1 MTSAARLLVPG
12 PSRRRP
18 VAPAA
23 LLGALLA
30 LAALLGAPAPALAHD
45 RLVSSDPADGATVAT
60 APAAITLTFS
70 DDILD
75 VSPVV
80 RVTAQDG
87 TVVVEAAPRVEGTTA
102 TLDLPDGLP
111 TGTAAVQWR
120 VVSADGHPIEGD
132 FSFTVEQ
139 GSAPAATTETPASEA
154 PTEAGTTG
162 ATPTPSASPSA
173 SPSSAASGSET
184 TGGGLGA
191 GALGVI
197 LGAIVVVLVV
207 GGILLARRGRGS
219 AR

>member
-1 MTSAARLLVPG
+1 ML
-12 PSRRRP
+12 
-18 VAPAA
+18 AA
-23 LLGALLA
+23 LLGALLT
-30 LAALLGAPAPALAHD
+30 LAAVLGAPAPALAHD

-70 DDILD
+70 DDVLD

-102 TLDLPDGLP
+102 TLDLPNGLP
-111 TGTAAVQWR
+111 AGTAAVQWR

-139 GSAPAATTETPASEA
+139 GSAPGATTEAPASEA
-154 PTEAGTTG
+154 PTEPGTTG
-162 ATPTPSASPSA
+162 ATPTPSASPS
-173 SPSSAASGSET
+173 SATSGSET

-207 GGILLARRGRGS
+207 AGVLLARHGRGS
-219 AR
+219 AH